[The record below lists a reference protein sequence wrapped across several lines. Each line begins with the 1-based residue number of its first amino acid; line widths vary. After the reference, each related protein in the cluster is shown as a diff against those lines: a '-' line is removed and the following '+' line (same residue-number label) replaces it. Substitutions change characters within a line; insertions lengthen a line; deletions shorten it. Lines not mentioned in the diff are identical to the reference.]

1 MYAGKKQKKK
11 TIGIPKQKKKTIGIP
26 KQKKKQWESHRRG
39 HTNVKF

>member
-1 MYAGKKQKKK
+1 MYAGKKTKE
-11 TIGIPKQKKKTIGIP
+11 KTIGIP